1 MRNTECTIYITTR
14 HGRAWKYRRDKDGWT
29 QTGPTGKVRRMT
41 AEQLLS
47 HILPPLA
54 AGKGSHLTVRVKA
67 NTPTRKDKF
76 KTPNSKLQGPEGAES
91 TKLQITNHKT
101 RTERGKFPLQSAVEF
116 GSFGFVWD
124 L

>member
-1 MRNTECTIYITTR
+1 MKNTECTIYITTR
-14 HGRAWKYRRDKDGWT
+14 RGRAWKYRRDKDGWT

-67 NTPTRKDKF
+67 NTPTRKDKS
-76 KTPNSKLQGPEGAES
+76 KTPNSKPQRPRSSGS
-91 TKLQITNHKT
+91 TKHRIQN
-101 RTERGKFPLQSAVEF
+101 P
-116 GSFGFVWD
+116 
-124 L
+124 